1 MPLTQNPLFGCIWN
15 LNRLVLILL
24 VLQRWKMLSWKGRN
38 VSSSEITTYT
48 SLSLNLCRLHNAAAI
63 SISFL
68 SLLMLCN
75 MLDLQI
81 KKLKYAT
88 VLDTKL
94 DNFSAYSILDKN
106 LSWNLP
112 LTNLDFKNR
121 YISGQLIGTP
131 LFRIPFTSFSIYSFT
146 SENIYGPQILWTLLD
161 FRRIKK
167 PSPLLI
173 LQYPFFFQV
182 SS

>member
-1 MPLTQNPLFGCIWN
+1 
-15 LNRLVLILL
+15 
-24 VLQRWKMLSWKGRN
+24 
-38 VSSSEITTYT
+38 
-48 SLSLNLCRLHNAAAI
+48 
-63 SISFL
+63 
-68 SLLMLCN
+68 MLCN

-81 KKLKYAT
+81 QKLKYAT

-173 LQYPFFFQV
+173 LQYPFFPSKLLRTQDFV
-182 SS
+182 CLLYLCILFYTNIILNK